1 MIITFD
7 GGKLIMP
14 KPKYPIPNNNFPRFI
29 DEYLRGHSD
38 SQNDMARKIN
48 KIIPDEF
55 AIPID
60 NSEMKSGNSNIFSW
74 KKGNRPKEPIIRE
87 ALCKICDIDYI
98 ESLFL
103 IPANATEYL
112 MKVYNYIADFIK
124 TFDIGD
130 KKISLNMYNIGFVIS
145 SNTRAKN
152 YLNLDY
158 LIALVIRA
166 EEDRKDIFNGITIKR
181 LLEGKIDESY
191 TDELLTEPQPP
202 YTFFERSDANLHMT
216 NEKNN
221 SFLFDPSFMFDL
233 LSKSFENLK
242 PDLEFLLNDNSW
254 TANNYN
260 YNYFR
265 MYLFNDTPD
274 ENILCFN
281 TAINLL
287 IEWVEKMDKFYLNE
301 LAKLGISENATFYK
315 SSSKVMLENND
326 LFGKRK

>member
-1 MIITFD
+1 
-7 GGKLIMP
+7 MP

-38 SQNDMARKIN
+38 SQNDMARKMN
-48 KIIPDEF
+48 QMIPKEF

-60 NSEMKSGNSNIFSW
+60 TSEMKSGNSNIFSW
-74 KKGNRPKEPIIRE
+74 KRGNRPKEPIIRE
-87 ALCKICDIDYI
+87 ALCKICVIDYI

-124 TFDIGD
+124 TFDFGD
-130 KKISLNMYNIGFVIS
+130 KSISLNMYNIGFVIS
-145 SNTRAKN
+145 SNNRSKN

-158 LIALVIRA
+158 LISLIIRT
-166 EEDRKDIFNGITIKR
+166 EGDRKDIFNKITLDR
-181 LLEGKIDESY
+181 LIEGKIDESHSY
-191 TDELLTEPQPP
+191 EILTRPQPP
-202 YTFFERSDANLHMT
+202 YTFFEYSDTNLHMT

-221 SFLFDPSFMFDL
+221 SHLFPPSFMFGL
-233 LSKSFENLK
+233 LSNSFKNLK
-242 PDLEFLLNDNSW
+242 PDFEFLLNEDSS
-254 TANNYN
+254 TVNNYN

-265 MYLFNDTPD
+265 MYLFNDTSD

-287 IEWVEKMDKFYLNE
+287 IEWIEKLDNFYLNE
-301 LAKLGISENATFYK
+301 LKEMGVNEEETFYK
-315 SSSKVMLENND
+315 KSSEVMLDNND